1 MSKYTAREYDE
12 ADATYTAMEE
22 AETALKELIEALKN
36 TRLENYAALGE
47 LLEEVQSDKACAEEI
62 IEQEEAETEA
72 TINLQWAM
80 R

>member
-36 TRLENYAALGE
+36 TRLEDYVDLND
-47 LLEEVQSDKACAEEI
+47 LLEEVQNDKACAEEVLD
-62 IEQEEAETEA
+62 EEEAEYRKEVEW
-72 TINLQWAM
+72 QWYH

>member
-12 ADATYTAMEE
+12 ADATYTAMDE

-36 TRLENYAALGE
+36 TRLEDYAALGE
-47 LLEEVQSDKACAEEI
+47 LLEEVQNDKAAAEEVLGQ
-62 IEQEEAETEA
+62 EQAEYEELVSWEWTH
-72 TINLQWAM
+72 

>member
-36 TRLENYAALGE
+36 TRLEDYADLSG
-47 LLEEVQSDKACAEEI
+47 LLEEVQNDKACAEEVLYQ
-62 IEQEEAETEA
+62 EQAETDELNGWEW
-72 TINLQWAM
+72 THK
-80 R
+80 

>member
-22 AETALKELIEALKN
+22 AETALRNLIDALRH
-36 TRLENYAALGE
+36 TRLEDYADLGD
-47 LLEEVQSDKACAEEI
+47 LLEEVRNDKACAEEVLG
-62 IEQEEAETEA
+62 QERAEYEELVSWEWTH
-72 TINLQWAM
+72 

>member
-22 AETALKELIEALKN
+22 AETALKELIEALKH
-36 TRLENYAALGE
+36 TRLEDYADLDG
-47 LLEEVQSDKACAEEI
+47 LLEEVQNDKACAEEVLD
-62 IEQEEAETEA
+62 EEEAEYRKEVEW
-72 TINLQWAM
+72 QWYH

>member
-22 AETALKELIEALKN
+22 AETALKELIEALKH
-36 TRLENYAALGE
+36 TRLEDYADLDG
-47 LLEEVQSDKACAEEI
+47 LLEEVQNDKDCAEEVLD
-62 IEQEEAETEA
+62 EEEAEYRKEVEW
-72 TINLQWAM
+72 QWYH

>member
-22 AETALKELIEALKN
+22 AETALKELIEALKH
-36 TRLENYAALGE
+36 TRLEDYAALGE
-47 LLEEVQSDKACAEEI
+47 LLEEVQNDKAAAEEVLYQ
-62 IEQEEAETEA
+62 EQAETDELNGWEW
-72 TINLQWAM
+72 TH

>member
-36 TRLENYAALGE
+36 TRLEDYAALDE
-47 LLEEVQSDKACAEEI
+47 LLEEVKNDKAAAEEVLGQ
-62 IEQEEAETEA
+62 EQAETDELNGWEW
-72 TINLQWAM
+72 TH

>member
-36 TRLENYAALGE
+36 TRLEDYADLGG
-47 LLEEVQSDKACAEEI
+47 LLEEVQNDKACAEEVLD
-62 IEQEEAETEA
+62 EEEAEYRKEVEW
-72 TINLQWAM
+72 QWYH

>member
-1 MSKYTAREYDE
+1 MGKYTAREYDE

-36 TRLENYAALGE
+36 TRLEDYAALGE
-47 LLEEVQSDKACAEEI
+47 LLEEVQNDKAAAEEVLG
-62 IEQEEAETEA
+62 QERAETDELNSWEW
-72 TINLQWAM
+72 TH